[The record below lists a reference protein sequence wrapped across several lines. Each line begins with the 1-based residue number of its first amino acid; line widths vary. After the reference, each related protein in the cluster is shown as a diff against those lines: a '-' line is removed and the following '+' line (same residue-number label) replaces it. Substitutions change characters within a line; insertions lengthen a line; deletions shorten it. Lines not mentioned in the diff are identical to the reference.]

1 VTRKTVFST
10 IIVVSTPFGFC
21 IIPMLQVF
29 ASLWQEKSQDLQV
42 NFIGALVGAFFG
54 FIGAYLLYRLE
65 IRNTARQEADAIK
78 ERHKEHIRYFSGI
91 LDDVV
96 RYGNLQSSQVGD
108 FVDRIKAQPAIIHRL
123 GIVASDS
130 IGRLNRADN
139 ESTFRAYN
147 AVFAAEADREAQYKK
162 LLSATDFLTYQLGE
176 IKQQFH
182 HYRDALYRHQRRFK
196 ELAGKSAN
204 EASWLLREAQ
214 RDPTLLVRPNGAT
227 PIALKELSDL
237 LHTYNQLSDT
247 GKPLPDYVPA
257 FVNPLKQWLSR
268 NDAWLPERG
277 VNLRLCLRDTSEVFT
292 DLVNESHNFLKGFG
306 LDNLAGALQKVS
318 ELSEKLKQ
326 SSKS

>member
-1 VTRKTVFST
+1 
-10 IIVVSTPFGFC
+10 
-21 IIPMLQVF
+21 
-29 ASLWQEKSQDLQV
+29 
-42 NFIGALVGAFFG
+42 
-54 FIGAYLLYRLE
+54 
-65 IRNTARQEADAIK
+65 
-78 ERHKEHIRYFSGI
+78 
-91 LDDVV
+91 
-96 RYGNLQSSQVGD
+96 
-108 FVDRIKAQPAIIHRL
+108 
-123 GIVASDS
+123 
-130 IGRLNRADN
+130 
-139 ESTFRAYN
+139 
-147 AVFAAEADREAQYKK
+147 
-162 LLSATDFLTYQLGE
+162 
-176 IKQQFH
+176 
-182 HYRDALYRHQRRFK
+182 
-196 ELAGKSAN
+196 
-204 EASWLLREAQ
+204 
-214 RDPTLLVRPNGAT
+214 VRPNGAT